1 MQPLNP
7 IAGQLFDIFETE
19 EIQSWVEVLS
29 NITAIKVMDNDCHGV
44 DEKNIHN
51 FWFQKRIFS
60 KIQSLFG
67 HDLRLIFGMYLNET
81 KPWGIHTDAYH
92 CDKFPDRKPALSM
105 LIPCSVDHN
114 PDLVERSSTIVF
126 DQASDSNQSLHTRW
140 QQDQTNHDRSSSKI
154 YQSHLSHNPENL
166 VKMLTT
172 QGMYKWKH
180 NSIIYWNS
188 TNLHD
193 TDNFIANGFAS
204 KQAIVIHTFLPK

>member
-7 IAGQLFDIFETE
+7 VAGQLFDVFNPE

-29 NITAIKVMDNDCHGV
+29 KIPAVKILDNDCHGV
-44 DEKNIHN
+44 DEKNPYN
-51 FWFQKRIFS
+51 FWFQKKIFS

-67 HDLRLIFGMYLNET
+67 HDLGLIFGMYLNET

-92 CDKFPDRKPALSM
+92 CDKFADRKPALSM
-105 LIPCSVDHN
+105 LIPCSVDHE
-114 PDLVERSSTIVF
+114 PDLVERVSTIVF
-126 DQASDSNQSLHTRW
+126 DQTSDGNQSLLAVC
-140 QQDQTNHDRSSSKI
+140 QQDQTDHDRSAIKI
-154 YQSHLSHNPENL
+154 YQSHLSHNPESL
-166 VKMLTT
+166 VKRLTT
-172 QGMYKWKH
+172 QGMYQWKH

-204 KQAIVIHTFLPK
+204 KQAIVLHTFLPK